1 MNQDKDIFAD
11 LVVLELAAVLAG
23 PAVGLFFAELGARVI
38 KIENATTGGDVTRTW
53 RAAAE
58 AKDSIISAYY
68 AAVNWNKETYFL
80 DLSQQKDQD
89 FIHQLLPVVD
99 IVVANFK
106 PSAAARMRVDAATL
120 RGLKPDLIYAEIT
133 GFGQA
138 DPRVAFD
145 VVLQAETGFM
155 QMNGQAD
162 SEPTKMPVAL
172 IDILAAHQL
181 KQGIMAA
188 LYRRLKTGQGARVEI
203 SLYDA
208 AVAALA
214 NQASTYLM
222 TGAVP
227 QRIGSLHPNIA
238 PYGETLRD
246 KDGALYVLAVGADA
260 QFSQLCQ
267 LLNLPQLPLLPEFA
281 NNPARVKNR
290 ISLLNLLQTAFEQID
305 AADFYVRCHKAQ
317 VPIGKVR
324 DLGEVFAQPAAQDLV
339 LTQTEADSSLSRRV
353 ATAVFRLD

>member
-1 MNQDKDIFAD
+1 MKNLKI
-11 LVVLELAAVLAG
+11 VELASVLAG
-23 PAVGLFFAELGARVI
+23 PAVGMFFAELGAEVI
-38 KIENATTGGDVTRTW
+38 KIENKTTGGDVTRSW
-53 RAAAE
+53 KLPSENPADE
-58 AKDSIISAYY
+58 GSAYFY
-68 AAVNWNKETYFL
+68 SVNYHKQHLFL
-80 DLSQQKDQD
+80 DLQSSEDRAKVHEILRGAD
-89 FIHQLLPVVD
+89 VV
-99 IVVANFK
+99 ISNFK
-106 PSAAARMRVDAATL
+106 KSSAVKMGMDYETVKKLNPTIIYGQIY
-120 RGLKPDLIYAEIT
+120 GLDEEDETP
-133 GFGQA
+133 
-138 DPRVAFD
+138 AFD

-162 SEPTKMPVAL
+162 SPPTKMPVAL

-214 NQASTYLM
+214 NQASTHLM

-246 KDGALYVLAVGADA
+246 KNGQLYVLAVGADA

-281 NNPARVKNR
+281 DNPARVKNR
-290 ISLLNLLQTAFEQID
+290 ISLLNLLQTAFEQVD
-305 AADFYVRCHKAQ
+305 APDFYTRCHKAQ

-339 LTQTEADSSLSRRV
+339 LTQTEADGSQSRRV
-353 ATAVFRLD
+353 ATAVFHLA